1 MGQSR
6 DLCIFLFFCTCLLW
20 MLMYFLFK
28 QAYILPLDA
37 MLSLVAVVIVA
48 IEGFCGVINILQT
61 IKIHSQ
67 STTYVLAVVINILCF
82 LATVVAFLI
91 FEISPN
97 LALEEVHQVHTTGA
111 NPRDYSTYGEAVWST
126 MANAKPS
133 S

>member
-37 MLSLVAVVIVA
+37 MLSLVAVLIVV

-67 STTYVLAVVINILCF
+67 SSTFVLAVVVNILCF
-82 LATVVAFLI
+82 LATVIAFLI
-91 FEISPN
+91 LQISPN
-97 LALEEVHQVHTTGA
+97 LALEEVH
-111 NPRDYSTYGEAVWST
+111 
-126 MANAKPS
+126 
-133 S
+133 